1 MSASFSIVIEGKG
14 TFTASIADP
23 EASVTVGTNTPA
35 SFTAEVAPVGPA
47 GATGATGPAG
57 VVTATAPITY
67 NSGTQ
72 TVAMDTAYFVRSPAT
87 AATDGQIIAWDD
99 ATARPL
105 WIDNAARTL
114 FSTVRNETG
123 ATLTAG
129 TVVYISGAAGNKAL
143 VTKAQANSEASSS
156 RTFGVIATAIS
167 NNQNGTAIVAGEL
180 GKLDTTAYAEGATL
194 YLSPTTAGTFTT
206 TKPTAPNHIVYIGTV
221 TRVHANQGTIEVRIQ
236 NGSELDEMADVL
248 FTSKANNDLLVY
260 ESSSSLWKNKSF
272 STLDL
277 ATQSWVTSQGY
288 LTAPYNPF
296 DQTLNTSS
304 TVQFAGVSISG
315 LTGYVVGMSSSS
327 VYAINTTSGQKGA
340 FLNGDGLN
348 LLGSGSGIIFADSTT
363 QTTAATTPDLTPYAT
378 LASPTFTGNPIA
390 PTPTAGDNDTSI
402 ATTAFV
408 TTAVA
413 AQTVDIQTFGGPAS
427 SGSFTWTKPAG
438 AKMVHVRA
446 IGGGGGGCGGA
457 VQSTAIVRA
466 GGAGGGGGASSY
478 FIIPADELG
487 STVAIN
493 VGAGGAGS
501 AGRSTV
507 GSATTASSGG
517 VSSFGNYRAF
527 NGNGGTSATGGG
539 GFVGTLF
546 NILNSGG
553 AAAGGNSSTTTGVAG
568 GGNTSGSFLA
578 LGGGGGGGA
587 GAGATTAVAG
597 GAGGSRTNSTVPASY
612 SATLA
617 GGSGGTTAGVA
628 ATNGTNGDVAYAGG
642 TGGGGGFYRTAQATG
657 NGANGGWP
665 GGGGGGGGASD
676 NTYLSGSGG
685 NGANGVVIVTTYF

>member
-1 MSASFSIVIEGKG
+1 MSASFSITIEGKG

-47 GATGATGPAG
+47 G

-67 NSGTQ
+67 DSGTQ

-87 AATDGQIIAWDD
+87 AATDGQIIAWDE

-143 VTKAQANSEASSS
+143 VTKAQANTEAASS
-156 RTFGVIATAIS
+156 RTFAVIATAIS

-260 ESSSSLWKNKSF
+260 ESSSSLWKNKSIA
-272 STLDL
+272 TLDL
-277 ATQSWVTSQGY
+277 LTATTAASTYQTQAGMSSYYLASNPSGYITSSALSGYATESWVTSQGY

-315 LTGYVVGMSSSS
+315 L
-327 VYAINTTSGQKGA
+327 
-340 FLNGDGLN
+340 
-348 LLGSGSGIIFADSTT
+348 
-363 QTTAATTPDLTPYAT
+363 
-378 LASPTFTGNPIA
+378 
-390 PTPTAGDNDTSI
+390 
-402 ATTAFV
+402 
-408 TTAVA
+408 
-413 AQTVDIQTFGGPAS
+413 PA
-427 SGSFTWTKPAG
+427 
-438 AKMVHVRA
+438 M
-446 IGGGGGGCGGA
+446 
-457 VQSTAIVRA
+457 
-466 GGAGGGGGASSY
+466 
-478 FIIPADELG
+478 
-487 STVAIN
+487 
-493 VGAGGAGS
+493 
-501 AGRSTV
+501 
-507 GSATTASSGG
+507 
-517 VSSFGNYRAF
+517 
-527 NGNGGTSATGGG
+527 
-539 GFVGTLF
+539 
-546 NILNSGG
+546 
-553 AAAGGNSSTTTGVAG
+553 
-568 GGNTSGSFLA
+568 
-578 LGGGGGGGA
+578 
-587 GAGATTAVAG
+587 
-597 GAGGSRTNSTVPASY
+597 
-612 SATLA
+612 
-617 GGSGGTTAGVA
+617 
-628 ATNGTNGDVAYAGG
+628 
-642 TGGGGGFYRTAQATG
+642 
-657 NGANGGWP
+657 
-665 GGGGGGGGASD
+665 
-676 NTYLSGSGG
+676 
-685 NGANGVVIVTTYF
+685 

>member
-47 GATGATGPAG
+47 GPAG
-57 VVTATAPITY
+57 VVAATAPITY

-143 VTKAQANSEASSS
+143 VTKAQANTEASSS
-156 RTFGVIATAIS
+156 RTFAVIATAIS

-180 GKLDTTAYAEGATL
+180 GKLDTTAFAEGATL

-260 ESSSSLWKNKSF
+260 ESSSSLWKNKSIA
-272 STLDL
+272 TLDL

-296 DQTLNTSS
+296 NQTLDTSS

-315 LTGYVVGMSSSS
+315 LTGYVVGMSSAS

-378 LASPTFTGNPIA
+378 LASPTFTGDPKA

-408 TTAVA
+408 NTYCPSASTTVEGKVELATTAEVLA
-413 AQTVDIQTFGGPAS
+413 GTDTSRAVVSASANALLKDKLLKRKYQTAMLGYGTQV
-427 SGSFTWTKPAG
+427 SGTGAGVSQVSTYYNLISPNAGIAGFARFYAIVTNPNKPVFQFDWTKPFSFTTWSGVSNNSIYSGISQRVGFGDGTFTAG
-438 AKMVHVRA
+438 VALTDPTARW
-446 IGGGGGGCGGA
+446 IGWKWTNGGA
-457 VQSTAIVRA
+457 VQLMVHDGTTLTTVSSGFTPPTSGSQSQRITISSD
-466 GGAGGGGGASSY
+466 GAG
-478 FIIPADELG
+478 
-487 STVAIN
+487 N
-493 VGAGGAGS
+493 VTMITEDTTGLV
-501 AGRSTV
+501 TYT
-507 GSATTASSGG
+507 ATTALGP
-517 VSSFGNYRAF
+517 
-527 NGNGGTSATGGG
+527 
-539 GFVGTLF
+539 VGT
-546 NILNSGG
+546 G
-553 AAAGGNSSTTTGVAG
+553 ATLQIYYSNQISSSTTHTSANNLTGVYP
-568 GGNTSGSFLA
+568 T
-578 LGGGGGGGA
+578 
-587 GAGATTAVAG
+587 
-597 GAGGSRTNSTVPASY
+597 
-612 SATLA
+612 
-617 GGSGGTTAGVA
+617 
-628 ATNGTNGDVAYAGG
+628 
-642 TGGGGGFYRTAQATG
+642 FYF
-657 NGANGGWP
+657 
-665 GGGGGGGGASD
+665 D
-676 NTYLSGSGG
+676 
-685 NGANGVVIVTTYF
+685 

>member
-57 VVTATAPITY
+57 VVAATAPITY

-72 TVAMDTAYFVRSPAT
+72 TVAMDTEYFVRSPLT
-87 AATDGQIIAWDD
+87 GATDGQILSYDE
-99 ATARPL
+99 ATTRPL
-105 WIDNAARTL
+105 WIDNSARTL

-143 VTKAQANSEASSS
+143 VTKAQANSEAASS
-156 RTFGVIATAIS
+156 RTFAVIAASIA

-180 GKLDTTAYAEGATL
+180 GKLDTTAFAEGATL

-378 LASPTFTGNPIA
+378 LASPTFTGDPKA

-408 TTAVA
+408 NTYCPSASTTVEGKVELATTAEAIAGTDTTRAVTSEGLRSNVNKPSRLAIGAAVWTGATSGTGASGGQNFNAKSAAAPTTAVGYGSVYYSLLLTNGNA
-413 AQTVDIQTFGGPAS
+413 SYNSTIDWSKKNEFTFQY
-427 SGSFTWTKPAG
+427 
-438 AKMVHVRA
+438 AKGVN
-446 IGGGGGGCGGA
+446 
-457 VQSTAIVRA
+457 TAD
-466 GGAGGGGGASSY
+466 
-478 FIIPADELG
+478 P
-487 STVAIN
+487 N
-493 VGAGGAGS
+493 
-501 AGRSTV
+501 TV
-507 GSATTASSGG
+507 GRLVIGKP
-517 VSSFGNYRAF
+517 SF
-527 NGNGGTSATGGG
+527 S
-539 GFVGTLF
+539 
-546 NILNSGG
+546 
-553 AAAGGNSSTTTGVAG
+553 GVAG
-568 GGNTSGSFLA
+568 DPTARAVGVRNYRTGFLE
-578 LGGGGGGGA
+578 LIVHDG
-587 GAGATTAVAG
+587 TTLTAVATSL
-597 GAGGSRTNSTVPASY
+597 AVNSTFVFDLRIVSEGNGTVTLY
-612 SATLA
+612 NQGTQVAT
-617 GGSGGTTAGVA
+617 TTAGP
-628 ATNGTNGDVAYAGG
+628 TL
-642 TGGGGGFYRTAQATG
+642 ATG
-657 NGANGGWP
+657 SGNNVILEAQNLAIISTTRMQILCANFTADFGK
-665 GGGGGGGGASD
+665 
-676 NTYLSGSGG
+676 
-685 NGANGVVIVTTYF
+685 